1 MISGALTAR
10 CHPTCA
16 LRPAKPIAF
25 GKKTHDTVLSNSKRK
40 VLFGAPASGQV
51 IARWDANTK
60 EHFTGSGLARMM
72 NTSGF
77 CAEFEL

>member
-10 CHPTCA
+10 CRQRYVR
-16 LRPAKPIAF
+16 RPAKPIAF
-25 GKKTHDTVLSNSKRK
+25 GVKIPAMVRFNSKRK
-40 VLFGAPASGQV
+40 AITGALASALA

-77 CAEFEL
+77 CAEFEF